1 MEKFFQNF
9 PLKCHVGNYEETKAI
24 RYLEKYLVQEKFE
37 SSIMIKMQIFLNIFR
52 FKKGF
57 VA

>member
-24 RYLEKYLVQEKFE
+24 RCLEKYLVQEKFE

-52 FKKGF
+52 FKKD
-57 VA
+57 